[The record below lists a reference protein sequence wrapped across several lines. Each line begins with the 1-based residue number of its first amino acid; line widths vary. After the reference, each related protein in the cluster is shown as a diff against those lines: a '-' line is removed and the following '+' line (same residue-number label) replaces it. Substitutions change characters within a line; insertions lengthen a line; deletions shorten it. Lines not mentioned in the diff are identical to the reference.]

1 MRTLVG
7 VGGLIVSLI
16 TWLSRNAAADHF
28 SQTKISPFLIG
39 KPPPRIY
46 YVVVM
51 YLVALGFAIL
61 GVSVL
66 LGAPLQEW

>member
-1 MRTLVG
+1 MQP
-7 VGGLIVSLI
+7 LIISPKRKSL
-16 TWLSRNAAADHF
+16 HF
-28 SQTKISPFLIG
+28 SLESL
-39 KPPPRIY
+39 PPRIY

-51 YLVALGFAIL
+51 YLVALAFAIL